1 MLPAWKW
8 TPHSSLECSSLS
20 QGWRAASAWGE
31 ARGGRR
37 NLCSQSSKFI
47 FEAGGGWRW
56 WRGGFCTS
64 EETKGRIGERR
75 LFLLTFGYGSETE
88 SICLQN
94 LHFSSTKFS
103 FQSPDRNR
111 RMHASAH
118 STSGAWSGT
127 RTPVPATGGNLER
140 ETCLLVHWDFAKSCL
155 SACRRST
162 DNNLGTFFILYLNL
176 DLFV

>member
-1 MLPAWKW
+1 MNPTFVSHMLR
-8 TPHSSLECSSLS
+8 SLAGSTSGFSTGRRS
-20 QGWRAASAWGE
+20 QG
-31 ARGGRR
+31 GGR
-37 NLCSQSSKFI
+37 NLRSQSSKFL

-56 WRGGFCTS
+56 WGEGSCTFGAEEMGG
-64 EETKGRIGERR
+64 GVGEGR
-75 LFLLTFGYGSETE
+75 LFLLTFGYGSETA

-103 FQSPDRNR
+103 FQSPDRTR
-111 RMHASAH
+111 RVWASAH

-127 RTPVPATGGNLER
+127 GTPVPATGGNLER
-140 ETCLLVHWDFAKSCL
+140 ETCLLVHWGFAKSCL

>member
-1 MLPAWKW
+1 MNPVFIFRMLQ
-8 TPHSSLECSSLS
+8 SLS
-20 QGWRAASAWGE
+20 GLTSGFSI
-31 ARGGRR
+31 GRR
-37 NLCSQSSKFI
+37 SQRRREEPAFVSSKFR
-47 FEAGGGWRW
+47 FEAGGWWRW
-56 WRGGFCTS
+56 WGEGSRTS
-64 EETKGRIGERR
+64 EETRGGMGERR
-75 LFLLTFGYGSETE
+75 LFLLTFGYGSETA
-88 SICLQN
+88 SICLRN

-103 FQSPDRNR
+103 FRSPDRMR

-127 RTPVPATGGNLER
+127 GTPVPATGGNLER
-140 ETCLLVHWDFAKSCL
+140 ETCLLVHWGFAKSCL